1 MQIARYEAHLHAIMT
16 TIISPN
22 LKRESVRIDTQGNE
36 INPRT
41 KQVINPAE
49 TEYVAPPVT
58 PPVTPPEAQNAPVA
72 VVSYETVDIQSLI
85 IQAENEVVRL
95 KELKRQKIADMK
107 AELELLE
114 Q

>member
-1 MQIARYEAHLHAIMT
+1 MT
-16 TIISPN
+16 TVISPN

-49 TEYVAPPVT
+49 TEYVA

-107 AELELLE
+107 KQLEDLE
-114 Q
+114 K